1 MSNYLE
7 IDTDELRSAVVTAD
21 QTNSQIT
28 EAMNRLNEIVVHND
42 WVCVERDA
50 INNNTVNYQRIIG
63 QIQAN
68 STSFYHAI
76 KSSSDMFD
84 QEEQNQ
90 ITSTNGVD
98 ELIAGILNVVPRSIS
113 SESEAAGSGIS
124 IVNFDGVSGAMSG
137 GGGGHSFGS
146 DSHVGSSGI
155 SHAGGGNNG

>member
-7 IDTDELRSAVVTAD
+7 IDTDELRSAATTAD

-28 EAMNRLNEIVVHND
+28 EALNMLNKIVVHND

-50 INNNTVNYQRIIG
+50 INNNTIEYQSRIA
-63 QIQAN
+63 QIQAK
-68 STSFYHAI
+68 STNFYNAI

-113 SESEAAGSGIS
+113 GESEAAASGIS
-124 IVNFDGVSGAMSG
+124 IVNFDNVSSTMSG

-146 DSHVGSSGI
+146 DGHVGSSGI
-155 SHAGGGNNG
+155 SHTGGGNNG